1 MNVPELKCF
10 LKAQGLSTTGTKAE
24 LTARLADGQIP
35 DTLKMKVGEL
45 REELSKR
52 GMETKGLKADLVQ
65 RLQASLQT
73 TNTKTTNKKTTK
85 ASTKRSKQEPNSSRK
100 KAKKNVKQKGIDK
113 KGDHPAALCEWNGVG
128 EGSTFGVEGGMDKIV
143 YAHDTLNLAFVV
155 YPQTPADQSGSLNWR
170 IRSYESDGG
179 FTNQDILQ
187 YHEDFMQ
194 EQISWDE
201 LTTIQQD
208 LVIETEEG
216 SYGKHSWALV
226 GGILKDAKKEL
237 QRMKK
242 LKNPGGLSNLTYE
255 WLARAKTSGGGTGRG
270 DMTGS
275 RPAFHQRPL
284 LKFVRRLMVPN
295 QEDGPFVYTE
305 EFMPSIPGQ
314 GDLSI
319 RLQGFGGPGVGDL
332 SGTWRVDGLWH
343 GCTVADIKQ
352 RAHEKWFS
360 HANIGGPVVLE
371 TMIQR
376 GRSLGKDEDSPALCK
391 DEVIHVAARVVYA
404 KERKKNAEKKAK
416 KQVKVPE
423 RLCVYA
429 EGGWGSYDGV
439 EGGFSKIVFEGEEL
453 RWGVHSPIYSHI
465 QIEPIPVQ
473 SYRHNY
479 MNRVKVC
486 SLLTCYSRVMLD
498 ILSIRMCLLQQGCSS
513 THGGTPVED
522 R

>member
-24 LTARLADGQIP
+24 LTARLAAGQVP
-35 DTLKMKVGEL
+35 DILKMKVGEL

-85 ASTKRSKQEPNSSRK
+85 VSTKRSKQEPNSSRK

-113 KGDHPAALCEWNGVG
+113 KCDHPEVLCEWNGVG

-143 YAHDTLNLAFVV
+143 YAHHTLNLAFVV

-170 IRSYESDGG
+170 IRSYESVGG
-179 FTNQDILQ
+179 FTNRDILQ

-201 LTTIQQD
+201 LSTIQQD
-208 LVIETEEG
+208 LVIEAKEG

-242 LKNPGGLSNLTYE
+242 LKNPGELSNLTYE
-255 WLARAKTSGGGTGRG
+255 WLARATLFYT
-270 DMTGS
+270 TLCE
-275 RPAFHQRPL
+275 PAFHQRPL
-284 LKFVRRLMVPN
+284 LKFVRRPILNSMVPG
-295 QEDGPFVYTE
+295 QEDGFVYTE
-305 EFMPSIPGQ
+305 EFMPSVPGQ

-319 RLQGFGGPGVGDL
+319 RLTGFGAPRVGEL
-332 SGTWRVDGLWH
+332 SGTWRLDGLWH
-343 GCTVADIKQ
+343 GCTVADIKK
-352 RAHEKWFS
+352 RAQEKWFS

-371 TMIQR
+371 TLTQR
-376 GRSLGKDEDSPALCK
+376 GRSLGKDEDSPTLCK
-391 DEVIHVAARVVYA
+391 DEVIHVVARVVYA
-404 KERKKNAEKKAK
+404 KERKKGAKKKAK
-416 KQVKVPE
+416 ENVKVLAPE

-429 EGGWGSYDGV
+429 EGGWNSYDGV
-439 EGGFSKIVFEGEEL
+439 EGGFSKKVFNGKEL
-453 RWGVHSPIYSHI
+453 RWV
-465 QIEPIPVQ
+465 
-473 SYRHNY
+473 
-479 MNRVKVC
+479 
-486 SLLTCYSRVMLD
+486 
-498 ILSIRMCLLQQGCSS
+498 
-513 THGGTPVED
+513 
-522 R
+522 